1 MTSVE
6 KPSSGRDAVDAARD
20 DLRGLFELETLHRRG
35 PASLVWLAR
44 GLEFDPPVALKLMP
58 RTPGAGAEAGEA
70 FPRAAALVATL
81 DHPHVA
87 PWDRAGATDRLV
99 WCSIEY

>member
-20 DLRGLFELETLHRRG
+20 DLRWLFELETLHRRG

-44 GLEFDPPVALKLMP
+44 DLEFDQPVALKLMP
-58 RTPGAGAEAGEA
+58 RTPGTGAEFEEA
-70 FPRAAALVATL
+70 CHRSVALVATL
-81 DHPHVA
+81 DHLTVA
-87 PWDRAGATDRLV
+87 PWYSARATDLSFSR
-99 WCSIEY
+99 